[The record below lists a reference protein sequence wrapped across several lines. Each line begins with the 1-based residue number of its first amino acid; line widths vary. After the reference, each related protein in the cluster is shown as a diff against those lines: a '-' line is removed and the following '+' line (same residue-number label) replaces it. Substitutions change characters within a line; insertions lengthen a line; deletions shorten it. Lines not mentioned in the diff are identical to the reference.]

1 MWFLNKVD
9 SITPAEL
16 EKRLSQPNI
25 RLIDVRRPDEYAQ
38 RHIRQ
43 AKNVP
48 YEELDQFKD
57 TDKTTPLHIICKGG
71 VRSLRSAKKLKDR
84 GYNVINVLEGMDG
97 YHGPTVTGGE

>member
-1 MWFLNKVD
+1 MMWFLNKVD

-48 YEELDQFKD
+48 YEELDQF
-57 TDKTTPLHIICKGG
+57 
-71 VRSLRSAKKLKDR
+71 
-84 GYNVINVLEGMDG
+84 
-97 YHGPTVTGGE
+97 